1 MTMKVVCIN
10 KTGMFVRKRKIDK
23 EKVRLLYSQCVRGWW
38 VDAKNVK
45 RTRKKI
51 KPARQI
57 RKTPRGTYY
66 DDLKKKVDE

>member
-1 MTMKVVCIN
+1 
-10 KTGMFVRKRKIDK
+10 MFVKEDRKR
-23 EKVRLLYSQCVRGWW
+23 KVRLLLYSQGVRGWW

-57 RKTPRGTYY
+57 RKTPRGGTYY